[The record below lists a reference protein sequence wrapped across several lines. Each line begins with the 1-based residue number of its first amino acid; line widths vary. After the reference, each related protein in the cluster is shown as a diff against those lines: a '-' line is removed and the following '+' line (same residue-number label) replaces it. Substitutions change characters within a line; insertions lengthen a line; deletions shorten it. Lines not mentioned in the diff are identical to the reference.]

1 MQFIKGHRKLVC
13 AFANPMELDN
23 HNKTEAGALL
33 EGKYWKRKMNVILSE
48 YQKWRIFYKNQHS
61 WPTVGKENFSRF

>member
-1 MQFIKGHRKLVC
+1 MLAHAVYKGSQVGFFFKLKYLFNLKTFVIRKLVC

-33 EGKYWKRKMNVILSE
+33 EVKLR
-48 YQKWRIFYKNQHS
+48 
-61 WPTVGKENFSRF
+61 